1 LMLILLGVGLC
12 SALHAVA
19 KPFWYDEII
28 TTIVCHLPT
37 VPAIWHALDSAA
49 DTNPPFFY
57 VVFRL
62 AGRLISDDHLGYR
75 LPSILGLLG
84 TVLCIYIA
92 LARRLSRL
100 SALVAATSVLC
111 TPLASYAFEAR
122 PYALMLGCISGAVVA
137 WQRIDDSM
145 LWALV
150 VAIAL
155 AMAESLHYY
164 AILVW
169 PAFVVAELSVC
180 IVRRRF
186 RVRAW
191 AAFLVGA
198 LPLLLFAR
206 LLLNLRAYYGEHY
219 WAQPSIRQVFDAFDW
234 LFNMPPHWGWLF
246 AVGVTAALL
255 WPIIVHAKKGGLPSL
270 RHTEVS
276 VVPIEELALALMLVW
291 LPVVGVAV
299 AMIGHG
305 GMTARYLFPTVI
317 GGGLAVGYLVERLAT
332 GRVLLIVLL
341 LSSYASSS
349 VGVVGSLFAGSL
361 LKQRE
366 EATRE
371 FSAILSRYHA
381 YDNLPVVI
389 SDSDDYLRMAYY
401 TPADLQGRLYTIV
414 DPAAAVAITGTDS
427 EDLAFIVLRR
437 YFPLQAEEYG
447 DFLAKHGEF
456 LLASGGSMVT
466 QLVRDGNLVTLV
478 STGSPEFYRV
488 TVKR

>member
-1 LMLILLGVGLC
+1 MPDPRGGNSQPWNITFTTSCSTSEWPLLRPSTNARRRPKRIYKPFQPSPVAGIANCRMNEGIFRLARAVRQVSSSGANRILSHSVLRFEQTRPRVFSRSCRIRARSSRGTNAPDLTTGCANSAAGTTLLGSTPERGVGPRASLAVLMLILLGVGLC

-122 PYALMLGCISGAVVA
+122 PYAHMLGCISGAVVA

-180 IVRRRF
+180 IVRRR
-186 RVRAW
+186 
-191 AAFLVGA
+191 
-198 LPLLLFAR
+198 
-206 LLLNLRAYYGEHY
+206 
-219 WAQPSIRQVFDAFDW
+219 
-234 LFNMPPHWGWLF
+234 
-246 AVGVTAALL
+246 
-255 WPIIVHAKKGGLPSL
+255 
-270 RHTEVS
+270 
-276 VVPIEELALALMLVW
+276 
-291 LPVVGVAV
+291 
-299 AMIGHG
+299 
-305 GMTARYLFPTVI
+305 
-317 GGGLAVGYLVERLAT
+317 
-332 GRVLLIVLL
+332 
-341 LSSYASSS
+341 
-349 VGVVGSLFAGSL
+349 
-361 LKQRE
+361 
-366 EATRE
+366 
-371 FSAILSRYHA
+371 
-381 YDNLPVVI
+381 
-389 SDSDDYLRMAYY
+389 
-401 TPADLQGRLYTIV
+401 
-414 DPAAAVAITGTDS
+414 
-427 EDLAFIVLRR
+427 
-437 YFPLQAEEYG
+437 
-447 DFLAKHGEF
+447 
-456 LLASGGSMVT
+456 
-466 QLVRDGNLVTLV
+466 
-478 STGSPEFYRV
+478 
-488 TVKR
+488 